1 MKQEVSR
8 PGRETASQ
16 AVGSGFESRLPL
28 TKPSMKLTKSTE
40 LFRPNTNTPRGLGA
54 VLRLPA
60 LHRYR
65 YWLPEFLFEILQLRM
80 NTDNNFGCLL
90 LPLFFVDQTALWFF
104 HFLAKAVRQGHPVVF
119 CLCIIK

>member
-8 PGRETASQ
+8 LGRETASQ

-28 TKPSMKLTKSTE
+28 TKSSMKLTKSTE
-40 LFRPNTNTPRGLGA
+40 LFRPNTNTAHGLEA
-54 VLRLPA
+54 VLRLPS
-60 LHRYR
+60 
-65 YWLPEFLFEILQLRM
+65 LPLQVFVAGILILNPQLRR
-80 NTDNNFGCLL
+80 NTDNNIGCLL

-104 HFLAKAVRQGHPVVF
+104 HFLAKAVRQCHPVVF